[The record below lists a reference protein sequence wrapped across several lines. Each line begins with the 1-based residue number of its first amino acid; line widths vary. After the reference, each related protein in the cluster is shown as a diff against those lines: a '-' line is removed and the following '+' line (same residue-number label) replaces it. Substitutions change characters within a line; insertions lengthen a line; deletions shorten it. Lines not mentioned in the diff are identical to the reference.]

1 MVKQAKDYI
10 GFDVNFPNDF
20 LRETEYIISLSLD
33 SKEVREGLNGNGN
46 NEPKLDKIAT
56 NYEKTDGF
64 QFYQNQL
71 NCAVWCASTGCRVG
85 MKQQL

>member
-33 SKEVREGLNGNGN
+33 SKEVREWLNGNGN
-46 NEPKLDKIAT
+46 NEPKLDNIAT
-56 NYEKTDGF
+56 NYEKKLMVFSNIKTNLTVLFGVH
-64 QFYQNQL
+64 L
-71 NCAVWCASTGCRVG
+71 LVVE
-85 MKQQL
+85 LE